1 MDAVV
6 GVQEC
11 GLAYMKG
18 DYAHSGFPEIAYSRY
33 AQSLVQKGYK
43 VARVEQT
50 ETPSMME
57 ERIKKC
63 KLLRCMGKFWSGKI
77 KTLTIF
83 TCCLI

>member
-1 MDAVV
+1 MDAVI

-57 ERIKKC
+57 ERVKRC
-63 KLLRCMGKFWSGKI
+63 KLVQCA
-77 KTLTIF
+77 TILLQHCIS
-83 TCCLI
+83 TCQHF

>member
-1 MDAVV
+1 MDAVI

-57 ERIKKC
+57 ERVKKC
-63 KLLRCMGKFWSGKI
+63 KQFVQ
-77 KTLTIF
+77 
-83 TCCLI
+83 CCLLFCSFTTYCNYY

>member
-18 DYAHSGFPEIAYSRY
+18 NYAHSGFPEIAYSRY

-50 ETPSMME
+50 ETPAMME
-57 ERIKKC
+57 ERVKNCELSDQYGYCIDVIYD
-63 KLLRCMGKFWSGKI
+63 S
-77 KTLTIF
+77 
-83 TCCLI
+83 TCWY

>member
-1 MDAVV
+1 VIISVLIQVGKFYELYHMDAVI

-50 ETPSMME
+50 ETPAMME
-57 ERIKKC
+57 ERMKKC
-63 KLLRCMGKFWSGKI
+63 E
-77 KTLTIF
+77 
-83 TCCLI
+83 